1 MKIFDI
7 SVGIDENLPVWPG
20 DPKPELSWI
29 GRISAGD
36 LSNITEI
43 NIGAHTGTHI
53 DAPLHFL
60 PDGGTLDSIALSTL
74 VGEAQVLEVPENV
87 TLITAEVLSMLE
99 EIRCERV
106 LLKTRNSHF
115 WAGSGGEFRQDFTAL
130 DASAAEYLVRHGVR
144 LVGIDYLSIA
154 PFEDPTPTHKLL
166 LQEQVVILES
176 INLSG
181 VTAGTYQLVCLPMKL
196 TGREAAPARAVL
208 IIE

>member
-106 LLKTRNSHF
+106 LLKTRNSQF
-115 WAGSGGEFRQDFTAL
+115 WSGEGSQFRQDFTAL

-154 PFEDPTPTHKLL
+154 PYDEPSPTHKLL
-166 LQEQVVILES
+166 LRAKVVILES
-176 INLSG
+176 IDLSEAKAG
-181 VTAGTYQLVCLPMKL
+181 VYQLVCLPMKL